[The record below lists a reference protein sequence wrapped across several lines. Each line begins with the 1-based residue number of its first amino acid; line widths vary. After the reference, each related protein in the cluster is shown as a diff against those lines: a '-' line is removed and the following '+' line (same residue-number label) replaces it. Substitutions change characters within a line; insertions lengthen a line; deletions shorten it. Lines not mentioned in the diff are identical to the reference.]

1 MGSEGEKMKKYLALV
16 LSMVFVLGFAA
27 SAFAIHA
34 EIPAETTAVVGVKGT
49 EIQIEGEVRIRGW
62 YEDNIT
68 NTAGTANAA
77 TGRPY
82 SGTSMAWY
90 DQRVRLAVDVRTA
103 PNVTGRIHL
112 ETEVDPIRGSDAYVW
127 GKTDTAVTGGG
138 VAAGGAKTG
147 DRLSILEAWIAYTGT
162 GLLGVTSGIKAGHM
176 PLVIGAGQFYD
187 HRRYGDDAILLFI
200 EHAKGT
206 EINLVTV
213 KFSEGTITD
222 NTNDT
227 DAYALLLTHKLDK
240 DNTIGANYTYVNNS
254 DAKLSLQNIG
264 LHAAGKLAGLG
275 YRASADFQ
283 FGDLTSTVKARGYA
297 LTAGVNYKVD
307 PVTLRASF
315 AYGTGDKAGT
325 AKNEQFLAFV
335 GNVIN
340 YTAVYEYR
348 VHSAAGNTGTGLAN
362 TTYYNIG
369 LDWSPVKDLRLALD
383 YFLLRASKA
392 TAASGYGSDKEI
404 GSELDLKL
412 SYRIA
417 RNLTYFINSGVLFAG
432 DFYKAAGTGP
442 NSDPKN
448 AVVFHHGLTLSF

>member
-1 MGSEGEKMKKYLALV
+1 MKKYLALV
-16 LSMVFVLGFAA
+16 LGMVFVLGFAA

-34 EIPAETTAVVGVKGT
+34 EIPAETTAIVATKDT
-49 EIQIEGEVRIRGW
+49 QIQIEGELRIRGW

-68 NTAGTANAA
+68 NTGGTANAGV
-77 TGRPY
+77 GRPY
-82 SGTSMAWY
+82 SGTSEAWY
-90 DQRVRLAVDVRTA
+90 DQRVRLAVDVKTA

-112 ETEVDPIRGSDAYVW
+112 ENASDYSHDNFLW
-127 GKTDTAVTGGG
+127 GETDTAVAGGG
-138 VAAGGAKTG
+138 GRKRTT
-147 DRLSILEAWIAYTGT
+147 DLRLLEAWIAYTGT

-176 PLVIGAGQFYD
+176 PLAIGAAQFFD

-200 EHAKGT
+200 EPAKGT
-206 EINLVTV
+206 ELNLVTV
-213 KFSEGTITD
+213 KFKEGAFTD
-222 NTNDT
+222 NTDDR
-227 DAYALLLTHKLDK
+227 DAYALLFTHKLDK

-254 DAKLSLQNIG
+254 DEDMSLQNIG

-275 YRASADFQ
+275 YRASVDFQ
-283 FGDLTSTVKARGYA
+283 FGDLNATTKARGYGI
-297 LTAGVNYKVD
+297 TAGVNYKLD

-315 AYGTGDKAGT
+315 AYGSGDKTDT
-325 AKNEQFLAFV
+325 AKNEQFQTFV

-340 YTAVYEYR
+340 YTVVYDYR
-348 VHSAAGNTGTGLAN
+348 VHTAAGSAGTGIAN
-362 TTYYNIG
+362 TTYFNIG

-383 YFLLRASKA
+383 YYLLRASKSI
-392 TAASGYGSDKEI
+392 AASGYGSDKEV

-412 SYRIA
+412 SYKVA